1 METLAFFF
9 FSATVF
15 LSMIKVFIALF
26 VLTSTNFTW
35 ASQARVNALQSN
47 HLKDTEYTYLFPTKL
62 LELSDFVLIQSGA
75 TLDPVLNRRPYVAIK
90 STFLPDQ
97 SDHYALGL
105 TLGRQSDL
113 VDIARDRTN
122 VVMATSFERTSN
134 PIDLTYAIRNEGNSY
149 SLGFFYADQNDKL
162 NQVGN
167 HAGTMNLGIRIDDFT
182 FSTNIG
188 LFNYVDDL
196 ATNAHLS
203 INQSFMGALVY
214 EMDDI
219 HFILDLSSSRAKRN
233 VLLAETNNIEL
244 LNYKM
249 GIVKTTYNG
258 SETIFYRL
266 NLETDQTK
274 NRIASINSRI
284 IKLPLTIGFESVLT
298 GEIKLRSSIKQ
309 IVGVY
314 QSDDFAAGL
323 NTTSAAVGVGLNYKK
338 IAIDGTLQGLIGST
352 ASQQLNAN
360 QLLTETSLTYWF

>member
-1 METLAFFF
+1 
-9 FSATVF
+9 
-15 LSMIKVFIALF
+15 MIKVLLPLFIF
-26 VLTSTNFTW
+26 ISTNFAM
-35 ASQARVNALQSN
+35 ASLARVSALQSN

-62 LELSDFVLIQSGA
+62 LELPDFILLQSGA
-75 TLDPVLNRRPYVAIK
+75 TLDPIFNKRPYVAIK

-113 VDIARDRTN
+113 VDIARERTN
-122 VVMATSFERTSN
+122 AAMATNFERTSN
-134 PIDLTYAIRNEGNSY
+134 SVDLAYAIRNEGNSY
-149 SLGFFYADQNDKL
+149 SLGFFYADQNDKA

-167 HAGTMNLGIRIDDFT
+167 HAGTLNLGIRIDDFT

-196 ATNAHLS
+196 ATNSHLS

-219 HFILDLSSSRAKRN
+219 HFILDLSSSRAKRD
-233 VLLAETNNIEL
+233 VSSTETNNIEL

-249 GIVKTTYNG
+249 GVVKTTYNG
-258 SETIFYRL
+258 NETVFYRI
-266 NLETDQTK
+266 NLETDHVK
-274 NRIASINSRI
+274 NRIANSNNREI
-284 IKLPLTIGFESVLT
+284 RLPLTLGFESVLT
-298 GEIKLRSSIKQ
+298 DEIKLRSSIKQ

-314 QSDDFAAGL
+314 QSDDFTAGQ

-338 IAIDGTLQGLIGST
+338 ITIDGTLQGLIGST
-352 ASQQLNAN
+352 ASQQLSAN